1 MLVPHGFDIDTWPA
15 ALIGSRPGTQESAV
29 ERVAVVV
36 HAEDPISRSGVV
48 TQLRRC
54 PELWVVPDSEQERA
68 RVVVVVADSVDDRT
82 AVVLRRLSRTAA
94 ARVVLIAS
102 RVDDAGLVTAAECGV
117 LGVVRRAEATPER
130 IVQVA
135 LLAARGESSM
145 PSDLLARLLAQ
156 VGKMQQQ
163 LLDPRGLSYT
173 GMSTREIGVLKLVAD
188 GMDTREIAASLS
200 YSERTV
206 KNILHDVT
214 SRLQL
219 RNRTH
224 AVAYA
229 LRQGLI

>member
-1 MLVPHGFDIDTWPA
+1 M
-15 ALIGSRPGTQESAV
+15 
-29 ERVAVVV
+29 ERVAVSVQ
-36 HAEDPISRSGVV
+36 AEDHISRSGVV
-48 TQLRRC
+48 SQLRQR
-54 PELWVVPDSEQERA
+54 PELWVLQESEQERA
-68 RVVVVVADSVDDRT
+68 AVVFVVTDTVDDRT
-82 AVVLRRLSRTAA
+82 VVLLRRLGRTSA

-102 RVDDAGLVTAAECGV
+102 RVDDAGLITAAECGV
-117 LGVVRRAEATPER
+117 LGVVRRSEATPDR

-156 VGKMQQQ
+156 VGKMHQQ
-163 LLDPRGLSYT
+163 LLDPRGLSYS

-188 GMDTREIAASLS
+188 GLDTREIAANLS

>member
-1 MLVPHGFDIDTWPA
+1 M
-15 ALIGSRPGTQESAV
+15 
-29 ERVAVVV
+29 ERVAVFV
-36 HAEDPISRSGVV
+36 HAEDQISRSGVV
-48 TQLRRC
+48 SQLRQR
-54 PELWVVPDSEQERA
+54 PELWVLQESEQERA
-68 RVVVVVADSVDDRT
+68 AVVFVVTDSVDDHT
-82 AVVLRRLSRTAA
+82 AVLLRRLGRTSA

-102 RVDDAGLVTAAECGV
+102 RVDDSGLITAAECGV
-117 LGVVRRAEATPER
+117 LGVVRRSEATPDR

-156 VGKMQQQ
+156 VGKMHQQ
-163 LLDPRGLSYT
+163 LLDPRGLSYS

-188 GMDTREIAASLS
+188 GLDTREIAESLS

>member
-1 MLVPHGFDIDTWPA
+1 
-15 ALIGSRPGTQESAV
+15 V
-29 ERVAVVV
+29 ERVAVSVL
-36 HAEDPISRSGVV
+36 AEDQISRSGVV
-48 TQLRRC
+48 SQLRQR
-54 PELWVVPDSEQERA
+54 PELWVLQESEQERA
-68 RVVVVVADSVDDRT
+68 TVVFVVTDSVTDSVDDRT
-82 AVVLRRLSRTAA
+82 VVLLRRLRRTSA

-117 LGVVRRAEATPER
+117 LGVLRRSEASPDR

-156 VGKMQQQ
+156 VGKMHQQ

-173 GMSTREIGVLKLVAD
+173 GMSSREIGVLKLVAD
-188 GMDTREIAASLS
+188 GMDTREIAENLS

>member
-1 MLVPHGFDIDTWPA
+1 MAGRRSSGRGPK
-15 ALIGSRPGTQESAV
+15 TQERAV
-29 ERVAVVV
+29 ERVAVSVL
-36 HAEDPISRSGVV
+36 AEDQISRSGVV
-48 TQLRRC
+48 SQLRQR
-54 PELWVVPDSEQERA
+54 PELWVLQESEQERA
-68 RVVVVVADSVDDRT
+68 TVVFVVTDSVTDSVDDRT
-82 AVVLRRLSRTAA
+82 VVLLRRLRRTSA

-117 LGVVRRAEATPER
+117 LGVLRRSEASPDR

-156 VGKMQQQ
+156 VGKMHQQ

-173 GMSTREIGVLKLVAD
+173 GMSSREIGVLKLVAD
-188 GMDTREIAASLS
+188 GMDTREIAENLS

>member
-1 MLVPHGFDIDTWPA
+1 M
-15 ALIGSRPGTQESAV
+15 
-29 ERVAVVV
+29 ERVAVSVL
-36 HAEDPISRSGVV
+36 AEDQISRSGVV
-48 TQLRRC
+48 SQLRQR
-54 PELWVVPDSEQERA
+54 PELWVLQESEQERA
-68 RVVVVVADSVDDRT
+68 TVVFVVTDSVTDSVDDRT
-82 AVVLRRLSRTAA
+82 VVLLRRLRRTSA

-117 LGVVRRAEATPER
+117 LGVLRRSEASPDR

-156 VGKMQQQ
+156 VGKMHQQ

-173 GMSTREIGVLKLVAD
+173 GMSSREIGVLKLVAD
-188 GMDTREIAASLS
+188 GMDTREIAENLS

>member
-1 MLVPHGFDIDTWPA
+1 M
-15 ALIGSRPGTQESAV
+15 
-29 ERVAVVV
+29 ERVAVSVL
-36 HAEDPISRSGVV
+36 AEDQISRSGVV
-48 TQLRRC
+48 SQLRQR
-54 PELWVVPDSEQERA
+54 PELWVLQESEQERA
-68 RVVVVVADSVDDRT
+68 TVVFVVTDSVTDSVDDRT
-82 AVVLRRLSRTAA
+82 VVLLRRLRHTSA

-117 LGVVRRAEATPER
+117 LGVLRRSEASPDR

-156 VGKMQQQ
+156 VGKMHQQ

-173 GMSTREIGVLKLVAD
+173 GMSPREIGVLKLVAD
-188 GMDTREIAASLS
+188 GLDTREVAENLS